1 MDALLSTY
9 FITLFMILLF
19 SIRLLSEQSK
29 ENSEIRYFWLTVV
42 CCFLLIVED
51 LLETF
56 ASKDPD
62 LRFLRTFLS
71 VSGYILRST
80 ASVGLVLAVIGPDH
94 NRKSIWIPNIVN
106 ILVCCTAFFSDIV
119 FGFDADYRFYRGPLG
134 YVPFIIPILYLMM
147 ILWITFRN
155 YNRYNGRYSRL
166 LLSACAAF
174 CLLSAI
180 LDALYGGV
188 RLHDAIIISS
198 IFFFSFLQSYSQKQR
213 EAEKKRKYLLGN
225 FDRATAEGW
234 IQVYYQPIVNSDDGK
249 ICDEEALARWID
261 PVEGF
266 LSPADFITELE
277 NAGLIYKLDLHVLEQ
292 VLKKIRS
299 RMSAKEE
306 MVPQSINLS
315 RSDFETCDIVEEI
328 RKRTDDAGVERN
340 IISVEITEG
349 TIGEN
354 FDYMKEQISRFQ
366 NLGFKVWMDDF
377 GSGYSSLNLLHSVSF
392 DLIKFDQSF
401 TKKLTEGERG
411 RIILRDMMKMAESLQ
426 VDTICEGVET
436 EEQALFLKEIGC
448 SKQQGY
454 YYGKPR
460 PLETSQGTQA
470 RTPHPHG

>member
-1 MDALLSTY
+1 MDALFSRHY
-9 FITLFMILLF
+9 IALFMILLF
-19 SIRLLSEQSK
+19 SIRLLSERSK
-29 ENSEIRYFWLTVV
+29 ENSELRYFWLTVT

-51 LLETF
+51 QLEIF
-56 ASKDPD
+56 ASEDPD
-62 LRFLRTFLS
+62 LRLLRIFLS

-80 ASVGLVLAVIGPDH
+80 ASVGLLLAAINPDY
-94 NRKSIWIPNIVN
+94 NRKNIWIPNIVN

-119 FGFDADYRFYRGPLG
+119 FGYDADYRFYRGPLG
-134 YVPFIIPILYLMM
+134 FVPFIIPILYLGL

-166 LLSACAAF
+166 LLSACAIF
-174 CLLSAI
+174 CLLSSL

-188 RLHDAIIISS
+188 RLHDAIMISS
-198 IFFFSFLQSYSQKQR
+198 IFFFTFLQSYGQKQR
-213 EAEKKRKYLLGN
+213 EAEKKRKYLLEN
-225 FDRATAEGW
+225 IDRATAEGW
-234 IQVYYQPIVNSDDGK
+234 IQVYYQPIVYSDSGK

-266 LSPADFITELE
+266 LSPADFISALE
-277 NAGLIYKLDLHVLEQ
+277 EADLIYKLDLYVLEQ
-292 VLKKIRS
+292 VLKKILS
-299 RMSAKEE
+299 RMSAKEDV
-306 MVPQSINLS
+306 VPQSINLS
-315 RSDFETCDIVEEI
+315 RSDFKTCDIVEEI
-328 RKRTDDAGVERN
+328 RKRVDDAGVERHM
-340 IISVEITEG
+340 ISIEITEG
-349 TIGEN
+349 IIGEN

-366 NLGFKVWMDDF
+366 NLGFQVWMDDF
-377 GSGYSSLNLLHSVSF
+377 GSGYSSLNVLHSVSF

-411 RIILRDMMKMAESLQ
+411 RIILKDMMKMAESLR

-460 PLETSQGTQA
+460 PLETGETE
-470 RTPHPHG
+470 